1 MRSRG
6 AGIRPRLPACRSV
19 EKNPPRCRSRPEPD
33 GDLLVAGSCQLVHT
47 LVESGLVESGLVE
60 SGLVESGLVDG
71 YRLMVFPIIL
81 GRGKRIFRDADVMSE
96 LALSTHAVDGGVL
109 LLTYQPA

>member
-47 LVESGLVESGLVE
+47 LVE